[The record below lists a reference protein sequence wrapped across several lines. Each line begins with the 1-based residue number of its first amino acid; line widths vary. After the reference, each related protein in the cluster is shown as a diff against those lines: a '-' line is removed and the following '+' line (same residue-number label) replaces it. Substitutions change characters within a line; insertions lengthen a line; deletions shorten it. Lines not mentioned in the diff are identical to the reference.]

1 MAKKE
6 KQSLPSFLNFNRS
19 ISPSEGLIYGVRR
32 QNAADGTQETVDVKI
47 PVEVIS
53 RGVRG
58 SISSYSNV
66 YKGEK
71 VESSENIAKQLDPKQ
86 ANLQQ
91 VEVAYMP
98 VGTERIAVEFSLVIQ
113 SNSLVPSGCND
124 TGFYDKVK
132 ALTDAYSQAGG
143 YHHLAARYLWN
154 VINGRT
160 LWRNRF
166 ASDKKAKVECAG
178 EVYHFNVDNV
188 NLNRFDASEMP
199 EGFETLAHK
208 VGEALAGRTAPIF
221 LTVEISGY
229 VPKGAEVYPSQ
240 EFLPDAAKR
249 SKDYGKVLSHVDVEF
264 DGRKVRQ
271 ATLHSQ
277 KIGNA
282 IRVIDE
288 WHGQI
293 DEYGVTAIEA
303 YGYVQSRN
311 NAVRLPGDS
320 ADIYKMLKEI
330 EAHTE
335 TVKSSADAA
344 CIPGDIHYMIAM
356 LVRGGVFSG
365 EAKS

>member
-1 MAKKE
+1 MAQKVKK
-6 KQSLPSFLNFNRS
+6 SLPSFLNFNRS
-19 ISPSEGLIYGVRR
+19 ISPSEGLIYGL
-32 QNAADGTQETVDVKI
+32 QQQAADGGNGVADVKI

-58 SISSYSNV
+58 AISSYSNV

-91 VEVAYMP
+91 VEVAFMP
-98 VGTERIAVEFSLVIQ
+98 VGAERIAVEFSLVVQ

-124 TGFYDKVK
+124 SAFYDKVK
-132 ALTDAYSQAGG
+132 ALTNAYSAAGG

-166 ASDKKAKVECAG
+166 ASEKKTTVKCGG
-178 EVYHFNVDNV
+178 EVYEFDVDNV
-188 NLNRFDASEMP
+188 NLNRFVASEMP
-199 EGFETLAHK
+199 QGFENLASK

-221 LTVEISGY
+221 LTVEISGH
-229 VPKGAEVYPSQ
+229 VPMGAEVYPSQ

-249 SKDYGKVLSHVDVEF
+249 SKDYGKVLSHVNVEF
-264 DGRKVRQ
+264 GGRKLRQ

-288 WHGQI
+288 WHGQVE
-293 DEYGVTAIEA
+293 EYGVTAIEA

-320 ADIYKMLKEI
+320 ADIYKMLMDI

-335 TVKSSADAA
+335 TVKSAADAA
-344 CIPGDIHYMIAM
+344 SIPGDIHYMVAM